1 MSDATQ
7 HIADRADD
15 FVHGLWPAEKAAV
28 VELHCSEC
36 EACRAA
42 LEEARRRL
50 AALQAVPPL
59 EPSGQLV
66 ANTVQAV
73 AEHDATRRLR
83 VKRVFKWLAASTAA
97 AAVLLGAFNVYY
109 LFMAAN
115 PNDLVVLGQSD
126 LLVSSMASMRV
137 RLIDRKT
144 ERPVSGVP
152 VTMSL
157 QAVNGGSL
165 IELAAFQTHRNGVRP
180 PRFAVAD
187 VEPGD
192 YEPTVKAD
200 RYRSPEV
207 V

>member
-7 HIADRADD
+7 HIADLADD
-15 FVHGLWPAEKAAV
+15 FVHGLLPAEKAAV

-83 VKRVFKWLAASTAA
+83 VKRVFKWLAAGTAA
-97 AAVLLGAFNVYY
+97 AAALHGPL
-109 LFMAAN
+109 
-115 PNDLVVLGQSD
+115 
-126 LLVSSMASMRV
+126 
-137 RLIDRKT
+137 
-144 ERPVSGVP
+144 
-152 VTMSL
+152 
-157 QAVNGGSL
+157 NG
-165 IELAAFQTHRNGVRP
+165 P
-180 PRFAVAD
+180 P
-187 VEPGD
+187 PS
-192 YEPTVKAD
+192 Y
-200 RYRSPEV
+200 
-207 V
+207 